1 MQKRSGSPIIFYPK
15 SEETKH
21 ATLDALLSCN
31 ISLCKQ
37 GQQRG
42 RHHMAMAMAW
52 ERAWAEVSRCLPALQ
67 QGPELF
73 GILCMLK
80 MGQASKSLLCGE
92 VTLTR
97 GTRVFNH
104 NKRGDRFGDNMWM
117 DCANL
122 PCISGCYQLAYT
134 NIHQICCVGCVTRGV
149 RSDTPTEGEVVAVQS
164 WPKKLS

>member
-1 MQKRSGSPIIFYPK
+1 MQKRSDFPIIFYPK
-15 SEETKH
+15 SEETKQ

-52 ERAWAEVSRCLPALQ
+52 ERALAEVSRCLPALQ

-80 MGQASKSLLCGE
+80 MGQASKQ
-92 VTLTR
+92 VAAVRR
-97 GTRVFNH
+97 GHLDERNESVQSQRKTTPR
-104 NKRGDRFGDNMWM
+104 
-117 DCANL
+117 
-122 PCISGCYQLAYT
+122 
-134 NIHQICCVGCVTRGV
+134 VGCVTRGV
-149 RSDTPTEGEVVAVQS
+149 RMRQLKER
-164 WPKKLS
+164 LLR